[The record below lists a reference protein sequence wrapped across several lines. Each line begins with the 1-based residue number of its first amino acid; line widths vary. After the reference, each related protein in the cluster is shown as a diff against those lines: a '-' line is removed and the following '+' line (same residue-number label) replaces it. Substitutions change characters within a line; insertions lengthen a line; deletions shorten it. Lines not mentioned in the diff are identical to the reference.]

1 MCYKNFKE
9 SDYSAK
15 RIINR
20 IKHKNKI
27 KKVIL
32 NGEIYEDQ
40 RDRTIKVRENL
51 VNVMLRS
58 NDVVPQ
64 VRNSISFLQFSYFY
78 NILYVHVVNIIS
90 IFLLYIHLVQERQY
104 LVDEK
109 MICIAIYRNK
119 SILLQVR

>member
-1 MCYKNFKE
+1 MAQMPPAY
-9 SDYSAK
+9 
-15 RIINR
+15 
-20 IKHKNKI
+20 
-27 KKVIL
+27 
-32 NGEIYEDQ
+32 
-40 RDRTIKVRENL
+40 
-51 VNVMLRS
+51 NVLRS

-109 MICIAIYRNK
+109 MICIAIYRNR